1 MAELTPLRGPG
12 TLGHVPDGA
21 SSVGFSAGLPALD
34 IRAVMSLLTRRRWVI
49 LATATALFGTVALYT
64 LRQAKVYGATTSI
77 VIDATPPRF
86 LDNSQVQE
94 VSEPGAGGYWFT
106 KEYTE
111 TQTRIIT
118 SRAVSQRAVEKLGL
132 QSDPAF
138 LGVSQIQDPRAREL
152 AMKAI
157 DAVAVLQGKV
167 NVLPEKDTRIVN
179 VRVEDGDPKRAAL
192 LANEVADAYIAEN
205 LALRLR
211 VSESA
216 NRWLEDR
223 LAELEQRTKQSELAV
238 YDFKKDA
245 DMLTTSLEDRASM
258 ISQRL
263 NTFNGALTDIRTR
276 IAGLKAR
283 VEAINSLKKGPD
295 SSNNPLWADVLTGT
309 GVGVLSALKTRYLQE
324 KAECAAM
331 AERYLP
337 DHPKLATCLQKV
349 SEARED
355 LVHELDNVV
364 HGAQF
369 DLAEATAKERN
380 LQVLLEAA
388 KAEAFVVN
396 KRQIE
401 FDRIKRESD
410 NNQRLYDLVLKRL
423 KDTELSGMLRT
434 NNVRVLDAARPSLA
448 PLRPNVRNNLL
459 LGLLLGLVGGI
470 GLALLLDQLDNT
482 VKSQADVEEKVGVP
496 FLGVL
501 PHVLPEKGAPAG
513 EQDLYVFRHPKS
525 TAAEACRAVRTNLL
539 FMSPDRPLRTMLIT
553 SSGPREGKSASVI
566 ATGIVMAQSGN
577 RVLLVDTDMRRPRLH
592 KALGVPNE
600 KGVSSVLV
608 GDATLDEVAKSTEV
622 PGLFLIPSGPVP
634 PNPAEL
640 FHTHAFD
647 EFVTLVSSRYDRVI
661 FDSPPVNAVADPV
674 VLATRVDGTVL
685 VIKAGVT
692 HKAMAKRAIRVLND
706 VKARLFGAVLNDVE
720 LRDAKY
726 GDLYAAYA
734 SEYHESRE
742 GA

>member
-1 MAELTPLRGPG
+1 VSL
-12 TLGHVPDGA
+12 
-21 SSVGFSAGLPALD
+21 SAGGPALD
-34 IRAVMSLLTRRRWVI
+34 LRAVLSLLTRRRWVI
-49 LATATALFGTVALYT
+49 VATAAVLFGAVALHT
-64 LRQAKVYGATTSI
+64 LRQPKVYGAMSSI

-86 LDNSQVQE
+86 LDNSQVQD

-111 TQTRIIT
+111 TQTRIMT

-132 QSDPAF
+132 QNDPAF
-138 LGVSQIQDPRAREL
+138 LGITQIQDPKARDA
-152 AMKAI
+152 AMKSM
-157 DAVAVLQGKV
+157 DAVALLQGKV
-167 NVLPEKDTRIVN
+167 DVLPVKDTRIVN
-179 VRVEDGDPKRAAL
+179 IRVEDSDPKRAAL

-205 LALRLR
+205 LAMRLR

-223 LAELEQRTKQSELAV
+223 LAELEQKTKQSDLAV
-238 YDFKKDA
+238 YEFKKDA

-263 NTFNGALTDIRTR
+263 TTFNGALTDIRTR

-283 VEAINSLKKGPD
+283 VEAINGLKKATEN
-295 SSNNPLWADVLTGT
+295 SNDPLWADVLTGT
-309 GVGVLSALKTRYLQE
+309 AGANTLAALKTRYLQE
-324 KAECAAM
+324 KADCSAM

-349 SEARED
+349 SEAKED

-364 HGAQF
+364 RGAQL

-380 LQVLLEAA
+380 LEALLGLA
-388 KAEAFVVN
+388 KTEAFEVN

-482 VKSQADVEEKVGVP
+482 VKSQGDVEVKIGIP

-566 ATGIVMAQSGN
+566 ATGIVMAQSGS

-622 PGLFLIPSGPVP
+622 PGLFLIPSGPIP

-640 FHTHAFD
+640 FHTRAFD
-647 EFVTLVSSRYDRVI
+647 EFVSLVSKHYDRVI
-661 FDSPPVNAVADPV
+661 FDSPPVNAVADPA
-674 VLATRVDGTVL
+674 VLSTRVDGTVL
-685 VIKAGVT
+685 VIKAGAT
-692 HKAMAKRAIRVLND
+692 HKAMAKRAIRVLFD